1 MAISKISLCQAKVAL
16 HEAGKLSRRLNTEM
30 KRYQTALDKG
40 GNAELLL
47 DAIDEIEDVVD
58 RLKDV
63 QWKLSRTAAWERE
76 NNLGLREDL

>member
-1 MAISKISLCQAKVAL
+1 MAISKISLCQANVAL

-47 DAIDEIEDVVD
+47 DAIDEIEDTVD

-63 QWKLSRTAAWERE
+63 QWKLSRTAAWGQE
-76 NNLGLREDL
+76 NNSGLMEGL